1 MSELAEKE
9 RIAIERLKAFEPDEP
24 YHLCYSGGKDSD
36 VIRILAQL
44 ANVKHELHHNLTSV
58 DAPETVR
65 YVKSIPDMHIDIP
78 HDKDGNRVSMWSLIV
93 KNGIPPTRLIRYCC
107 SKLKEKG
114 GEGKLKITG
123 VRAAESVARKKKRRN
138 GKNSRQTKK
147 QRKKQPKNLV
157 LSTKHH
163 QKVAL

>member
-24 YHLCYSGGKDSD
+24 YYLCYSGGKDSD

-93 KNGIPPTRLIRYCC
+93 KKGIPPTRLIRYCC
-107 SKLKEKG
+107 SELKEKG

-123 VRAAESVARKKKRRN
+123 VRAAESVARKKNAGMVKIL
-138 GKNSRQTKK
+138 GK
-147 QRKKQPKNLV
+147 PK
-157 LSTKHH
+157 TT
-163 QKVAL
+163 QKTA